1 MLHVRNMVTIGLRLS
16 IIKLLFL
23 CAVIIIFGA
32 GCGSGGGGGGTD
44 PASSSGIVLAESRL
58 GTSGGF
64 VDVNGDGIEDLVVG
78 APEASGSPKKGAV
91 LAYFGTADGIATS
104 ASWDWM
110 GEQKGD
116 NLGFSFANL
125 GDVDGDG
132 ATDFATGAIY
142 AEGNSPFSGA
152 VYVYQG
158 GQDSPEL
165 LVRLKGDQAHDRFG
179 YAIAGADLNA
189 DGYNDI
195 IVSALHARGNAFQS
209 GIVYIFF
216 GGTDIA
222 NAPNVTLK
230 GDHAN
235 HGMGFCLDTGDI
247 NGDGIS
253 DLFVGGGDSVLIYY
267 GRGNFAEHFAAVSNP
282 DVTISGK
289 SASGGGHSGSGFGD
303 YITFIGDLND
313 DGFGDVVIANPKRTG
328 PSVYDNIGSVYIFG
342 GAADLPME
350 FYESDLRYKLGKING
365 DSAGD
370 RFGSSIAVV
379 NDINGGGKPD
389 MLVGAP
395 WATGGKSNMTP
406 VAGKIYLFYTE
417 NLLSNP
423 GEDLDTSIAAKV
435 YTGDTS
441 MGEYSKALSAN
452 ADGKFFAGA
461 PCISDNSGMAYIF
474 DIYTD
479 GCTEIGNN

>member
-1 MLHVRNMVTIGLRLS
+1 MLHLGNWVNIRLRLCK
-16 IIKLLFL
+16 IKLLLL
-23 CAVIIIFGA
+23 CAIIVICGY
-32 GCGSGGGGGGTD
+32 GCSDSNGG
-44 PASSSGIVLAESRL
+44 SSSTSDPDIVLAESRF

-91 LAYFGTADGIATS
+91 LAYFGTADGISTS

-116 NLGFSFANL
+116 NLGFSFAKL

-132 ATDFATGAIY
+132 IADFAAGAIY
-142 AEGNSPFSGA
+142 AEGNSPLSGV

-165 LVRLKGDQAHDRFG
+165 LARLNGDQAHDRFG
-179 YAIAGADLNA
+179 YAIAGADLND

-195 IVSALHARGNAFQS
+195 IISALHARGNAIQS

-216 GGTDIA
+216 GGTEIA
-222 NAPNVTLK
+222 ISPDVALK

-267 GRGNFAEHFAAVSNP
+267 GRDNFAEHFAAVSDP

-289 SASGGGHSGSGFGD
+289 SAAGGGHSGSGFGD
-303 YITFIGDLND
+303 YVTFIGDVND

-328 PSVYDNIGSVYIFG
+328 PDVYDNIGSVYIFG
-342 GAADLPME
+342 GAADLPTE
-350 FYESDLRYKLGKING
+350 FYESDPSYKLAKING
-365 DSAGD
+365 DSTGD

-379 NDINGGGKPD
+379 DDVNGGGKPD
-389 MLVGAP
+389 ILIGAP
-395 WATGGKSNMTP
+395 WATGGKSNTTP

-417 NLLSNP
+417 NLLGNP

-435 YTGDTS
+435 YKAADTPMS
-441 MGEYSKALSAN
+441 EYSKTLKAS

-461 PCISDNSGMAYIF
+461 PCLSGNSGMAYIF
-474 DIYTD
+474 DID
-479 GCTEIGNN
+479 SDDCTEIGNN